1 MSIGAVLDEPWNL
14 VTRFFPQF
22 FVIVLVVLATTNLQA
37 HADTDLA
44 ATG

>member
-1 MSIGAVLDEPWNL
+1 VSIGAVLDEPWSL
-14 VTRFFPQF
+14 FTRFFPRLL
-22 FVIVLVVLATTNLQA
+22 VTALVVLVTTDLQA

>member
-1 MSIGAVLDEPWNL
+1 MSIGAVLDEPWSL
-14 VTRFFPQF
+14 VTRFFPRF

-37 HADTDLA
+37 HADSDLA